1 LIYTYNLVVRPL
13 RKLVVF
19 AETGQGELPEIKN
32 NNEIKQLMTA
42 IAGPP
47 NQPHENQNPRNS

>member
-1 LIYTYNLVVRPL
+1 
-13 RKLVVF
+13 VF

-42 IAGPP
+42 IAG
-47 NQPHENQNPRNS
+47 QPAKSPESETR